1 MKSTVLLRLAGLAL
15 IPLLGGC
22 QLFGVAGSAIGSI
35 FSLAI
40 YLAAIA
46 APILLSYYLYTG
58 KNPFNPD

>member
-1 MKSTVLLRLAGLAL
+1 MKSLMIRLVGVSM

-22 QLFGVAGSAIGSI
+22 QLVGAGGSLIGSLL
-35 FSLAI
+35 SAAL

-58 KNPFNPD
+58 KNPFHH